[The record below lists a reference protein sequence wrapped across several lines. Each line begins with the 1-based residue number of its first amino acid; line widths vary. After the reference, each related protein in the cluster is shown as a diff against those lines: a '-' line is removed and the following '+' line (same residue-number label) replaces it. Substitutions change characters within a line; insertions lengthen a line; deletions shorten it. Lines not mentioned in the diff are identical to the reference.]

1 MDGHVI
7 DTRIEVKRPISS
19 EEGNRLTPGGG
30 MSLLT
35 KQMSE
40 IKRAVGM
47 YAYPRRPHHLP
58 DEFDDDGSLHDS
70 TLLPDNGLWILVRAT
85 GSLVSDKW
93 VRRRRM
99 GGLF

>member
-40 IKRAVGM
+40 IRQAVGM
-47 YAYPRRPHHLP
+47 YAHPRHP
-58 DEFDDDGSLHDS
+58 DSPNEFDDGSLHKS
-70 TLLPDNGLWILVRAT
+70 NLIPLNGLWILVR
-85 GSLVSDKW
+85 GSLVSDNW
-93 VRRRRM
+93 VRGRRI
-99 GGLF
+99 GGLY

>member
-7 DTRIEVKRPISS
+7 DTRIEVKRPISLD
-19 EEGNRLTPGGG
+19 EGNRTPPGGG

-40 IKRAVGM
+40 IRRAVGM
-47 YAYPRRPHHLP
+47 YAYPCRPHHLP
-58 DEFDDDGSLHDS
+58 DEFDDDGSLHNS

-93 VRRRRM
+93 VRGRRI
-99 GGLF
+99 GGLY